1 MPRILVIGYGNLLR
15 GDDGL
20 GRHAARQLAEMVG
33 DPDVEIMAR
42 HQLVPE
48 MADSIS
54 RAELVIFIDARH
66 GGKPGEISFSTVAPN
81 TSHRPFMHHVTPAEL
96 LAAAETLYGRH
107 PEAILFSVS
116 AKYLGIGEL
125 LSRPLLSTLPRL
137 LQAIACQIAISLER
151 DRKDAA
157 THLTGPHRGSRK
169 GVLAGCG

>member
-33 DPDVEIMAR
+33 DRDVEIMAR

-54 RAELVIFIDARH
+54 RAELVIFIDARQ
-66 GGKPGEISFSTVAPN
+66 GGKPGQLSVSTVVPHD
-81 TSHRPFMHHVTPAEL
+81 SGRPLMHHVTPAEL

-116 AKYLGIGEL
+116 AEYLGIGEG
-125 LSRPLLSTLPRL
+125 LSKPLLSTLPRL
-137 LQAIACQIAISLER
+137 LQAVACQIAISLER
-151 DRKDAA
+151 DREHAQA
-157 THLTGPHRGSRK
+157 HLTGPHRGSRK
-169 GVLAGCG
+169 GVLAGGR